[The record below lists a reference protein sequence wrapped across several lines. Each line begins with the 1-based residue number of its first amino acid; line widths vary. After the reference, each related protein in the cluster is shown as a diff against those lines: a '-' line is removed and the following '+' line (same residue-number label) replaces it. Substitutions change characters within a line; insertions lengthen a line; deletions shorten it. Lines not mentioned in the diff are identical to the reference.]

1 LAAFA
6 GEGQAGHGR
15 QPPVIYMIKK
25 ERSKKEKLIQNPL
38 SFYVTN
44 VGFIGNQPRPKQ
56 RSVNKKS

>member
-1 LAAFA
+1 
-6 GEGQAGHGR
+6 
-15 QPPVIYMIKK
+15 MIKK